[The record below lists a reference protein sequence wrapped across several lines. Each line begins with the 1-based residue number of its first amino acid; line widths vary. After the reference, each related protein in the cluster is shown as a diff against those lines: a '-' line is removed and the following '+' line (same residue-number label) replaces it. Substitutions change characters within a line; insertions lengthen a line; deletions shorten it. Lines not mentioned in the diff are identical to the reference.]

1 MLVIAE
7 LVSDAKFMISMR
19 RSLMKRQIEL
29 DQSAPKAGDLAPDF
43 MLYDISGENSV
54 TLSDFRGEKPVVLLF
69 GSYT

>member
-1 MLVIAE
+1 MSVIAE
-7 LVSDAKFMISMR
+7 LANDAKFMISMR

-29 DQSAPKAGDLAPDF
+29 NQAAPKAGDLAPDF
-43 MLYDISGENSV
+43 KLYDISGEDSV